1 MSKYRVH
8 KSQVRSVEAIC
19 EAIADHVARI
29 NHLPIDEA
37 RALVEKAVEIHDE
50 PVNLIGYQGDTRKKT
65 ANIVCR
71 RAFVNSYM
79 GGGMS
84 NDAGWLISEDG
95 TIEAAVSAY
104 DDKWWASA
112 MPRFWQV
119 AMAHEAIQAAEAN
132 GYILHKTE
140 EKNGNIK
147 LVAEMVASGGSGW

>member
-8 KSQVRSVEAIC
+8 KSQVTSVEAIC
-19 EAIADHVARI
+19 EAIADHVAKR
-29 NHLPIDEA
+29 NHLFLQEA
-37 RALVEKAVEIHDE
+37 RALVDQAVEIYDE
-50 PVNLIGYQGDTRKKT
+50 PVNLIGYQGDTRDQR
-65 ANIVCR
+65 ANVVCSR
-71 RAFVNSYM
+71 SFVNSYM

-84 NDAGWLISEDG
+84 NEAGWRLNDDGAFEAVISE
-95 TIEAAVSAY
+95 Y

-112 MPRFWQV
+112 QARFWQI
-119 AMAHEAIQAAEAN
+119 AMTHEAVKAAEAN